1 MLARRRGMGIRF
13 VSALAAV
20 LMVSLALAQEISFL
34 RIGTGDTGGS
44 YFPIG
49 GVIANAISNPPGS
62 LACDLGGSC
71 GVPGL
76 IATAVA
82 TKGSVSNAAA
92 VSSGKLDLAL
102 IQADVAYNAY
112 AGKGVFAGKAM
123 PNLAAVANM
132 FPETLHVVVRRDA
145 ALKTVTDFKG
155 RRVSLGAE
163 GSGSL
168 TTARLVLAASGLD
181 EGALHAVYEEV
192 GPSADA
198 LEAGE
203 LDAFFVVGGA
213 PISGVQHLA
222 ERVPIKLLSVMGPVA
237 SAIRKA
243 HPVFGADVIPAETY
257 PGVGAVVTVKVGAQL
272 IVAADADADLVYGIT
287 RALWHPTTRTLLEK
301 GPPNGRQMQ
310 LHRALD
316 GIAIPLHPGAA
327 RYYREVG
334 FNPSTTASSAPQ

>member
-1 MLARRRGMGIRF
+1 MRAHCLGRGITF
-13 VSALAAV
+13 VSALAAA
-20 LMVSLALAQEISFL
+20 LTVSLALAQEITFL
-34 RIGTGDTGGS
+34 RIGTGDTAGS

-49 GVIANAISNPPGS
+49 GMIANAISNPPGS
-62 LACDLGGSC
+62 LDCRLGGSC

-92 VSSGKLDLAL
+92 VASGKLDLAL

-123 PNLAAVANM
+123 PNLNAIANL
-132 FPETLHVVVRRDA
+132 FPETLQIVVRRDA
-145 ALKTVTDFKG
+145 GLTTVADLKGK
-155 RRVSLGAE
+155 RVSLGPE

-168 TTARLVLAASGLD
+168 TTARLVLAAAGLD

-192 GPSADA
+192 GPSADL

-213 PISGVQHLA
+213 PISAVQHLA
-222 ERVPIKLLSVMGPVA
+222 EQVPIKLLSVMGHIA
-237 SAIRKA
+237 SSIRKA
-243 HPVFGADVIPAETY
+243 HPALGTDVIPAETY

-272 IVAADADADLVYGIT
+272 IVAAEADADLVYGIT
-287 RALWHPTTRTLLEK
+287 RALWHPSTQKLLAM
-301 GPPNGRQMQ
+301 GPPNGRQIQ

-334 FNPSTTASSAPQ
+334 FNPPSAASPTHN